1 MSLESR
7 AAGDGLAEAL
17 KASRCESG
25 DQENSLTE
33 NFFPSVRLSGFGFSL
48 AVAGSSAGRQT
59 TEAIGELLD
68 ADPRLAEALRQLV
81 DEGFL
86 SLRGGSYSF
95 R

>member
-1 MSLESR
+1 MDYGTSLVTERTGGGNPNRRGRGYKVQSR
-7 AAGDGLAEAL
+7 FEG
-17 KASRCESG
+17 
-25 DQENSLTE
+25 SLRQLRGK
-33 NFFPSVRLSGFGFSL
+33 VL
-48 AVAGSSAGRQT
+48 AVMLEKKAASMAQ
-59 TEAIGELLD
+59 IGELLD